1 MQLTTST
8 SAQHHA
14 GQLAEY
20 DSLLSQLRKIP
31 TSGIRTDNTYL
42 TPKPFSPLAR
52 EFDKGSAHIAEVVQ
66 SIGAEVRPDRLLCL
80 THILKYYG
88 LTVPEHQDATT
99 LAPLIRELEE
109 RSANHRLG
117 LEQGLDISCLL
128 SADDRS
134 KIDNEISLVLG
145 DEETPIIDRLARE
158 ADPDVTP
165 EQMRLTPEVCLLRLL
180 DNHKA
185 RYLTQRLIDALGWYG
200 ARPGEN
206 PAPGIGPRLLAQA
219 LLVWYSPSP
228 TESSDTIAGYRL
240 QQRANQGKSYQRLRS
255 EFENHLL
262 DSGQVTTPLEKIVL
276 GRLLLRQFPIEFQV
290 RNIPQDL
297 PYATSVVWVNFVHGA
312 RLAHALDPGLLQRL
326 TFQQLVDLPL
336 RKSEKAPKALLD
348 LIALTRLAAAREWT
362 RATGAI
368 APTHETATEALSDP
382 INALEK
388 YTKQLN
394 AAIIQM
400 TVEPPQRLE
409 LASKCLKEAFSGR
422 LVGPLD
428 IRLMRDD
435 GYAGKRVER
444 NVIETPTVP
453 GRTYPLVE
461 VYASGGLSPNTK
473 WYVSND
479 GKIGTFWISLSSKGT
494 LEHGLTKQHT
504 GPKPFLLIPPE
515 VSLPDVPALFD
526 KRFSSYLDKAK
537 DAYETLIKN
546 QLVTLP
552 WVDRQAL
559 EHGEVRVYTL
569 REETSKIKAD
579 DETSE
584 LIMPLR
590 ARMGFVLRADYR
602 GKASFYE
609 CLPRAGLIRIR
620 TDVSVKM
627 VGGYRKNF
635 LVPDFFNDDYDVIPI
650 TGGNKLPFDW
660 EAHKKG
666 IKPKQGATCYAIL
679 EQLGAPL
686 SCSLI
691 PLAHHDITANLTL
704 SSSRSREIASF
715 ISKNLFYLDEKEL
728 RAQAWGETKFERDRD
743 EKHWLYELKP
753 FIPFWGS
760 LDDLQS
766 DKFGNRVLGVI
777 GLIVDVVSFAL
788 PLGKFAAGSMR
799 LAIQAGRMGIRA
811 TLPSLG
817 KLSTNLLTANLR
829 NFNPLDALPTLLK
842 SSVRGVRAGS
852 RALSHL
858 ENKAMFKLKKLAGRA
873 DEYDFPQ
880 GLTQVT
886 DPGHWRPLTDADQLA
901 IVKGIE
907 DVPVRNVVPLGFRH
921 YLIDPQSSR
930 PFGPLLT
937 THAHDLSLGRS
948 SYPPLKNSDAH
959 VFVEL
964 PDKTSVREVLEI
976 DGRTTVLIDE
986 LPYRLDGND
995 LRRVDLIDDSNAL
1008 TLVPCRPRRAPNGK
1022 SDCLSS
1028 FVTSEPAPTPEIGSF
1043 DETKDY
1049 APWFGDR
1056 VSVPVER
1063 PPHAGQFLTHEGNL
1077 YYITDGVPSLYK
1089 GDISQL
1095 GFAKKWLVPSK
1106 EIPASLM
1113 FRKGIYGR
1121 IEVKGVYEG
1130 AEDSHQIG
1138 AILVPSLDD
1147 SSTYV
1152 FTRIN
1157 TDKYYVATVPKGQ
1170 NLSEPL
1176 TLKRLLKPDMAEGT
1190 LGEELLLV
1198 YTGSLSAN
1206 NIARIHGVEAISRAM
1221 KTMEEIA
1228 IPIGTNPI
1236 PATSMKHLKVDT
1248 SPGEALMFDHS
1259 TRMIV
1264 TQLPQGATSWSRSKD
1279 APEALRQRTAHIFD
1293 TLFESPTID
1302 ASNANSALRINQTM
1316 EKLHQLIPRRQ
1327 RSYNPRNIA
1336 YAEVMTTAGQR
1347 EVYVS
1352 VSGGQQATSHLPLFK
1367 QNLGADQVRV
1377 GDTVYFNIDLNQ
1389 HFPVTSLDVTDQ
1401 GKLLAVPT
1409 TIKDIGT
1416 YKPVQTAKPTSL
1428 DSESKLIRVIREK
1441 YPDPATIKS
1450 VDVATTMRPCE
1461 SCSIV
1466 VKEFGYDGG
1475 ENALKVLWN

>member
-1 MQLTTST
+1 MQLPTST

-20 DSLLSQLRKIP
+20 DALLSKLRDIP
-31 TSGIRTDNTYL
+31 TSGIHTDNTYL
-42 TPKPFSPLAR
+42 SAQPFSPLAR
-52 EFDKGSAHIAEVVQ
+52 EFDKGSANIAEVVR
-66 SIGAEVRPDRLLCL
+66 SIGAEVRADRLLCL

-88 LTVPEHQDATT
+88 LAVPQQQNATT
-99 LAPLIRELEE
+99 LVPLVRELEE
-109 RSANHRLG
+109 RIANHRLS
-117 LEQGLDISCLL
+117 LEQGLDISRLL
-128 SADDRS
+128 TTDDRL
-134 KIDNEISLVLG
+134 KINQEIRRVLG

-158 ADPDVTP
+158 VEPAITL
-165 EQMRLTPEVCLLRLL
+165 EQLQLTPEVCLLRLL
-180 DNHKA
+180 DSHKA
-185 RYLTQRLIDALGWYG
+185 RYLTQRLIDVLEWYG
-200 ARPGEN
+200 ARPGEAS
-206 PAPGIGPRLLAQA
+206 APGIGPRLLAAA
-219 LLVWYSPSP
+219 LLAWYCPWDDEEP
-228 TESSDTIAGYRL
+228 DTIAGYSL
-240 QQRANQGKSYQRLRS
+240 QQRSNYGKSYNRLRH
-255 EFENHLL
+255 EFETHLL
-262 DSGQVTTPLEKIVL
+262 DSMRASTALEKAVL
-276 GRLLLRQFPIEFQV
+276 ARLLLRQFPVEFQV
-290 RNIPQDL
+290 RNIPDDL

-336 RKSEKAPKALLD
+336 CKSQSTSKSLLD
-348 LIALTRLAAAREWT
+348 LTALTRLEAAREWT
-362 RATGAI
+362 LATGAI
-368 APTHETATEALSDP
+368 DPADENAQALTHPTT
-382 INALEK
+382 ALEK
-388 YTKQLN
+388 YTEQLN
-394 AAIIQM
+394 AAIIRM
-400 TVEPPQRLE
+400 AAEPPQRLD
-409 LASKCLKEAFSGR
+409 LAKKCLVDALGE
-422 LVGPLD
+422 VNDPLST
-428 IRLMRDD
+428 RLMRDD
-435 GYAGKRVER
+435 GNAGKLSKRS
-444 NVIETPTVP
+444 VIDTPPIP
-453 GRTYPLVE
+453 GTTYPLVE
-461 VYASGGLSPNTK
+461 VYASGGLSSNTK
-473 WYVSND
+473 WYVSDD
-479 GKIGTFWISLSSKGT
+479 GKIGYFWISLSSDGALKN
-494 LEHGLTKQHT
+494 GLTRAHT
-504 GPKPFLLIPPE
+504 GTRLHSFLSTDTP
-515 VSLPDVPALFD
+515 LPDISALFD
-526 KRFSSYLDKAK
+526 KQFSTYLDKAK

-584 LIMPLR
+584 LILPLR

-627 VGGYRKNF
+627 VGGYRRNF
-635 LVPDFFNDDYDVIPI
+635 HAPNAFNDDYDVIPI

-679 EQLGAPL
+679 EQLGDTL
-686 SCSLI
+686 SRSLI
-691 PLAHHDITANLTL
+691 PPAHHDISANLTL
-704 SSSRSREIASF
+704 SSSRSLEIASF

-728 RAQAWGETKFERDRD
+728 RASAWGETKFERDRD
-743 EKHWLYELKP
+743 EKHWLYMLQP

-766 DKFGNRVLGVI
+766 DNFGDRVLGAI
-777 GLIVDVVSFAL
+777 GLIVDIISFAM

-799 LAIQAGRMGIRA
+799 LVIQAGRMGIRA

-817 KLSTNLLTANLR
+817 KLSANLLTTNLR
-829 NFNPLDALPTLLK
+829 NLNPLDALPALLK
-842 SSVRGVRAGS
+842 STARGGRAGG
-852 RALSHL
+852 RALVHL
-858 ENKAMFKLKKLAGRA
+858 ENKALFKLKKLAGQA
-873 DEYDFPQ
+873 DEYDFSH

-921 YLIDPQSSR
+921 YLIDPLSSR
-930 PFGPLLT
+930 PFGPMLS
-937 THAHDLSLGRS
+937 THTHDLSLGRS
-948 SYPPLKNSDAH
+948 SYHPLKKSDEH
-959 VFVEL
+959 VFVVL
-964 PDKTSVREVLEI
+964 PEKASVREVLEI
-976 DGRTTVLIDE
+976 DGRTTVLIDD
-986 LPYRLDGND
+986 LPYRLDADD
-995 LRRVDLIDDSNAL
+995 LRHVDLIDDSSAL
-1008 TLVPCRPRRAPNGK
+1008 TLVPCRPRRTPNGS

-1028 FVTSEPAPTPEIGSF
+1028 FVTSEPAPTPQIGSF
-1043 DETKDY
+1043 DETKGY

-1056 VSVPVER
+1056 VSVPVARLHHE
-1063 PPHAGQFLTHEGNL
+1063 GQFLTHEGNL
-1077 YYITDGVPSLYK
+1077 YHIIDNVPTLYK
-1089 GDISQL
+1089 GDITQL
-1095 GFAKKWLVPSK
+1095 GFARKWLVPSR

-1113 FRKGIYGR
+1113 FRKGIYSR

-1130 AEDSHQIG
+1130 AEDSHRIG
-1138 AILVPSLDD
+1138 AILVPSLDE

-1170 NLSEPL
+1170 SLSEPL

-1236 PATSMKHLKVDT
+1236 PASSMKHLKVDT

-1279 APEALRQRTAHIFD
+1279 APEALRQRTANIFD
-1293 TLFESPTID
+1293 TLFGSPTID
-1302 ASNANSALRINQTM
+1302 ASKANSALRINQTM

-1336 YAEVMTTAGQR
+1336 YAEVMTTTGQR
-1347 EVYVS
+1347 EIYVS

-1377 GDTVYFNIDLNQ
+1377 GDSVYFNIDLNQ
-1389 HFPVTSLDVTDQ
+1389 HFPITSLDVTDQ

-1416 YKPVQTAKPTSL
+1416 YKPVQTVRPTSL

-1441 YPDPATIKS
+1441 YPDSAAIKS
-1450 VDVATTMRPCE
+1450 IDVATTMRPCE

-1475 ENALKVLWN
+1475 ANALHVLWN